1 MNITELLTAFF
12 DSQSGQLA
20 ILILILPVA
29 DWVSGV
35 AAAVRDGTFQLDAV
49 YAVGRK
55 HFARVFGIWTLLI
68 VGYVIDQW
76 LIPVVDIPAISAIA
90 TGAAGLYALETVGSI
105 ARSWGPATGP
115 ALLTRDAAQP
125 VPQD

>member
-1 MNITELLTAFF
+1 MNIGQLLESFF
-12 DSQSGQLA
+12 ASDGGQLA
-20 ILILILPVA
+20 VLILILPVA

-35 AAAVRDGTFQLDAV
+35 AAAIRDGTFTLDAV

-68 VGYVIDQW
+68 VGYVIDSFI
-76 LIPVVDIPAISAIA
+76 IPVVDIPAISAIA

-105 ARSWGPATGP
+105 ARSWGPTTGP
-115 ALLTRDAAQP
+115 ALLQRDPVQP